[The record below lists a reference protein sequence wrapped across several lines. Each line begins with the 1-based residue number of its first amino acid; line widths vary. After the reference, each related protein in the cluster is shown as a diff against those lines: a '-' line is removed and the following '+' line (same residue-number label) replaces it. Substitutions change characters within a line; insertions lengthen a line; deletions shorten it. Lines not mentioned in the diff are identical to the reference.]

1 MCWFCMGPD
10 AHGLRA
16 EAIEDEEEEEEEAPP
31 PVQETGAPTASS
43 AARATS
49 MSSE

>member
-10 AHGLRA
+10 AQLGLRA
-16 EAIEDEEEEEEEAPP
+16 DAIEDEEEEAPA

>member
-16 EAIEDEEEEEEEAPP
+16 EAIEDEEEVAPEP
-31 PVQETGAPTASS
+31 QETGAPTASS

>member
-10 AHGLRA
+10 AQLGLRA
-16 EAIEDEEEEEEEAPP
+16 DAIEDEEEEAPP

>member
-1 MCWFCMGPD
+1 MCWFCMGSD
-10 AHGLRA
+10 AQLGLRA
-16 EAIEDEEEEEEEAPP
+16 DAIEEEEEAPP

>member
-10 AHGLRA
+10 AQLGLRA
-16 EAIEDEEEEEEEAPP
+16 EAIEDEEEEVAPET
-31 PVQETGAPTASS
+31 QETGAPTASS

>member
-10 AHGLRA
+10 AQLGLRA
-16 EAIEDEEEEEEEAPP
+16 DAIEDEEEEAPAP

>member
-10 AHGLRA
+10 AQLGLRA
-16 EAIEDEEEEEEEAPP
+16 DAIEDEDEEEEAPP

>member
-10 AHGLRA
+10 AQGLRA
-16 EAIEDEEEEEEEAPP
+16 EAIEDEEEEAPE

>member
-10 AHGLRA
+10 AQLGLRA
-16 EAIEDEEEEEEEAPP
+16 DAIEDEEEEAPPP

>member
-10 AHGLRA
+10 AQLGFHA
-16 EAIEDEEEEEEEAPP
+16 EIVEDEEEEAP